1 MDLNTISLL
10 IFGLTV
16 LIIGGNLLL
25 KAAVSIS
32 LRFGIPKLLIGMTVV
47 SLATSAPEL
56 IVSIKSALKGSPD
69 LAISNVLGSNIANL
83 GLVLGITILFSPIS
97 ISKSVYRK
105 EWPIMMFSAIY
116 FLIVIV
122 DGTISKIE
130 GGILVC
136 FLVMTIS
143 ALIKLRDKSEVELEN
158 SNEDSLF
165 KSLFILF
172 FGGLFLYYGSE
183 WFIDG
188 AIMLANSFGISERI
202 IGITVVSVGTSIPE
216 LVTSLVAV
224 FNKEKSISLGNL
236 LGSNIF
242 NVFAVL
248 GITSL
253 VTPLTVLD
261 QSIINYDIYVMLFFA
276 AIILPLIFFPKKLV
290 LGRKEG
296 IIILLFY
303 TVIRISIIDKL
314 TYIQKKNPLIRGF
327 FYILYKN
334 IKP

>member
-10 IFGLTV
+10 IFGLTI

-56 IVSIKSALKGSPD
+56 IVSIKSAIKGSPD

-83 GLVLGITILFSPIS
+83 GLVLGITILFSPIN
-97 ISKSVYRK
+97 ISKSVYKK

-116 FLIVIV
+116 FLIVIL
-122 DGTISKIE
+122 DGVISKIE

-143 ALIKLRDKSEVELEN
+143 ALIKLRDKSEVDLEN
-158 SNEDSLF
+158 SVEDSFL
-165 KSLFILF
+165 KSLIVLF

-188 AIMLANSFGISERI
+188 AIMLADSFGISERI

-224 FNKEKSISLGNL
+224 LNKEKSISLGNL

-253 VTPLTVLD
+253 VTPLSVLD
-261 QSIINYDIYVMLFFA
+261 KSIINYDIYVMLFFA
-276 AIILPLIFFPKKLV
+276 AMILPLIFFPKKLV

-296 IIILLFY
+296 LIILLFY
-303 TVIRISIIDKL
+303 TV
-314 TYIQKKNPLIRGF
+314 YIYQLFLI
-327 FYILYKN
+327 
-334 IKP
+334 

>member
-1 MDLNTISLL
+1 MDFNTISLL

-303 TVIRISIIDKL
+303 TLYVFQL
-314 TYIQKKNPLIRGF
+314 LI
-327 FYILYKN
+327 N
-334 IKP
+334 

>member
-1 MDLNTISLL
+1 MDFNTISLL

-16 LIIGGNLLL
+16 LVIGGNLLL

-83 GLVLGITILFSPIS
+83 GLVLGITIVFSPIN
-97 ISKSVYRK
+97 ISKSIYKK
-105 EWPIMMFSAIY
+105 EWPIMMFSAVY
-116 FLIVIV
+116 FLIVV
-122 DGTISKIE
+122 LDGIISKIE

-136 FLVMTIS
+136 FLVMTIT
-143 ALIKLRDKSEVELEN
+143 ALIKLRDKDEVELEN
-158 SNEDSLF
+158 DSEDSFL
-165 KSLFILF
+165 KSLLILF
-172 FGGLFLYYGSE
+172 FGGLFLYFGSE

-253 VTPLTVLD
+253 VTPLTVID
-261 QSIINYDIYVMLFFA
+261 QNIIDYDILYYVIFCSNNTSFNIFSKKTCSRKKRGCDNIIIIYYLCLSIIF
-276 AIILPLIFFPKKLV
+276 
-290 LGRKEG
+290 
-296 IIILLFY
+296 
-303 TVIRISIIDKL
+303 
-314 TYIQKKNPLIRGF
+314 
-327 FYILYKN
+327 
-334 IKP
+334 

>member
-143 ALIKLRDKSEVELEN
+143 ALIKLRDKFEVELEN

-303 TVIRISIIDKL
+303 TLYVYQL
-314 TYIQKKNPLIRGF
+314 LI
-327 FYILYKN
+327 N
-334 IKP
+334 

>member
-25 KAAVSIS
+25 KAAVSLS

-97 ISKSVYRK
+97 ISKSVYKK
-105 EWPIMMFSAIY
+105 EWPIMMFSSVY
-116 FLIVIV
+116 FLIVIL
-122 DGTISKIE
+122 DGAISKIE

-158 SNEDSLF
+158 SSEESLL

-224 FNKEKSISLGNL
+224 LNKEKSISLGNL

-253 VTPLTVLD
+253 VAPLKVLD

-276 AIILPLIFFPKKLV
+276 ALVLPLIFFPKKLV

-296 IIILLFY
+296 VIILLFY
-303 TVIRISIIDKL
+303 TV
-314 TYIQKKNPLIRGF
+314 YIYQLFLN
-327 FYILYKN
+327 
-334 IKP
+334 

>member
-1 MDLNTISLL
+1 MYNSCAIFTKNKYMDLNTISLL

-16 LIIGGNLLL
+16 LIIWGNLLL

-303 TVIRISIIDKL
+303 TLYVYQL
-314 TYIQKKNPLIRGF
+314 LI
-327 FYILYKN
+327 N
-334 IKP
+334 

>member
-1 MDLNTISLL
+1 MDFNTISLL

-16 LIIGGNLLL
+16 LVIGGNLLL

-83 GLVLGITILFSPIS
+83 GLVLGITIVFSPIN
-97 ISKSVYRK
+97 ISKSIYKK
-105 EWPIMMFSAIY
+105 EWPIMMFSAVY
-116 FLIVIV
+116 FLIVV
-122 DGTISKIE
+122 LDGIISKIE

-143 ALIKLRDKSEVELEN
+143 ALIKLRDKDEVELEN
-158 SNEDSLF
+158 DSEDSFL
-165 KSLFILF
+165 KSLLILF
-172 FGGLFLYYGSE
+172 FGGLFLYFGSE
-183 WFIDG
+183 WFIVG
-188 AIMLANSFGISERI
+188 AIMLANSFVISERI
-202 IGITVVSVGTSIPE
+202 ILITVVSVGTSIPE

-253 VTPLTVLD
+253 VTPLTVID
-261 QSIINYDIYVMLFFA
+261 QNIIDYDIYIMLFFA

-296 IIILLFY
+296 VIILLLY
-303 TVIRISIIDKL
+303 TIYVYQL
-314 TYIQKKNPLIRGF
+314 F
-327 FYILYKN
+327 FN
-334 IKP
+334 

>member
-56 IVSIKSALKGSPD
+56 IVSIKSAIKGSPD

-83 GLVLGITILFSPIS
+83 GLVLGITILFSPIN
-97 ISKSVYRK
+97 ISKSVYKK

-116 FLIVIV
+116 FLIVIL
-122 DGTISKIE
+122 DGIISKIE

-136 FLVMTIS
+136 FLVITIS

-158 SNEDSLF
+158 SGEDSFL
-165 KSLFILF
+165 KSLIVLF

-188 AIMLANSFGISERI
+188 AIMLADSFGISERI

-224 FNKEKSISLGNL
+224 LNKEKSISLGNL

-253 VTPLTVLD
+253 VTPLSVLD
-261 QSIINYDIYVMLFFA
+261 KSIINYDIYVMLFFA
-276 AIILPLIFFPKKLV
+276 AMILPLIFFPKKLV

-296 IIILLFY
+296 VIILL
-303 TVIRISIIDKL
+303 L
-314 TYIQKKNPLIRGF
+314 YIVYVYQLFLN
-327 FYILYKN
+327 
-334 IKP
+334 

>member
-10 IFGLTV
+10 IFGLTI

-56 IVSIKSALKGSPD
+56 IVSIKSAVKGSPD

-83 GLVLGITILFSPIS
+83 GLVLGITILFSPIN
-97 ISKSVYRK
+97 ISKSVYKK

-116 FLIVIV
+116 FLIVIL
-122 DGTISKIE
+122 DGIISKIE

-136 FLVMTIS
+136 FLVITIS

-158 SNEDSLF
+158 SSEDSFL
-165 KSLFILF
+165 KSLIVLF

-188 AIMLANSFGISERI
+188 AIMLADSFGISERI

-224 FNKEKSISLGNL
+224 LNKEKSISLGNL

-253 VTPLTVLD
+253 VTPLSVLD
-261 QSIINYDIYVMLFFA
+261 KSIINYDIYVMLFFA
-276 AIILPLIFFPKKLV
+276 AMILPLIFFPKKLV

-296 IIILLFY
+296 VIILLFY
-303 TVIRISIIDKL
+303 TV
-314 TYIQKKNPLIRGF
+314 YIYQLFLN
-327 FYILYKN
+327 
-334 IKP
+334 

>member
-10 IFGLTV
+10 VFGLIV

-83 GLVLGITILFSPIS
+83 GLVLGITIVFSPIN
-97 ISKSVYRK
+97 ISKSVYKK

-116 FLIVIV
+116 FLIVV
-122 DGTISKIE
+122 LDGVISKTE

-143 ALIKLRDKSEVELEN
+143 ALIKLRDKDEIELDN
-158 SNEDSLF
+158 DSEDSFL
-165 KSLFILF
+165 KSLLILF
-172 FGGLFLYYGSE
+172 FGGLFLYFGSE

-202 IGITVVSVGTSIPE
+202 IGITVVSIGTSIPE

-224 FNKEKSISLGNL
+224 LNKEKSISLGNL

-261 QSIINYDIYVMLFFA
+261 QNIIDYDIYIMLFFA
-276 AIILPLIFFPKKLV
+276 LIILPLIFFPKKLV

-296 IIILLFY
+296 VIILLFY
-303 TVIRISIIDKL
+303 TV
-314 TYIQKKNPLIRGF
+314 YIYQLF
-327 FYILYKN
+327 FN
-334 IKP
+334 

>member
-1 MDLNTISLL
+1 MDFNTISLL
-10 IFGLTV
+10 FFGLIV

-32 LRFGIPKLLIGMTVV
+32 LKFGIPKLLIGMTVV

-83 GLVLGITILFSPIS
+83 GLVLAVTILFSPIN
-97 ISKSVYRK
+97 ISKSVYKK
-105 EWPIMMFSAIY
+105 EWPIMMFSALY
-116 FLIVIV
+116 FLVVVLDGVI
-122 DGTISKIE
+122 TKIE
-130 GGILVC
+130 GAILVC
-136 FLVMTIS
+136 FLIITIS
-143 ALIKLRDKSEVELEN
+143 ALIKFRDKSEIELEIE
-158 SNEDSLF
+158 NEDSIV
-165 KSLFILF
+165 KSLITLI
-172 FGGLFLYYGSE
+172 FGGVFLFYGSE

-188 AIMLANSFGISERI
+188 AISLANSFGISERI

-248 GITSL
+248 GLTSL
-253 VTPLTVLD
+253 VTPLSVVD
-261 QSIINYDIYVMLFFA
+261 NNIISFDIYIMLFFA
-276 AIILPLIFFPKKLV
+276 ALVLPLIFFPKKYV

-296 IIILLFY
+296 LIILVFYSLYVVNLF
-303 TVIRISIIDKL
+303 
-314 TYIQKKNPLIRGF
+314 Q
-327 FYILYKN
+327 
-334 IKP
+334 

>member
-1 MDLNTISLL
+1 MDFNTISLL

-16 LIIGGNLLL
+16 LVIGGNLLL

-83 GLVLGITILFSPIS
+83 GLVLGITIVFSPIN
-97 ISKSVYRK
+97 ISKSVYKK
-105 EWPIMMFSAIY
+105 EWPIMMFSAVY
-116 FLIVIV
+116 FLIVV
-122 DGTISKIE
+122 LDGVISKTE

-143 ALIKLRDKSEVELEN
+143 ALIKLRDRDEVELEN
-158 SNEDSLF
+158 ESEDSFL
-165 KSLFILF
+165 KSLLILF
-172 FGGLFLYYGSE
+172 FGGLFLYFGSE

-224 FNKEKSISLGNL
+224 LNKEKSISLGNL

-248 GITSL
+248 GITSI
-253 VTPLTVLD
+253 VTPLTVID
-261 QSIINYDIYVMLFFA
+261 QNIIDYDIYIMLFFA

-303 TVIRISIIDKL
+303 TV
-314 TYIQKKNPLIRGF
+314 YIYQLF
-327 FYILYKN
+327 FN
-334 IKP
+334 

>member
-97 ISKSVYRK
+97 ISKSVYKK

-116 FLIVIV
+116 FFLVIL
-122 DGTISKIE
+122 DGAISKIE

-158 SNEDSLF
+158 SNEDSLL

-172 FGGLFLYYGSE
+172 FGGLFLFYGSE

-261 QSIINYDIYVMLFFA
+261 QNIINYDIYVMLFFA

-296 IIILLFY
+296 LIILLCY
-303 TVIRISIIDKL
+303 TV
-314 TYIQKKNPLIRGF
+314 YICQLLLN
-327 FYILYKN
+327 
-334 IKP
+334 

>member
-56 IVSIKSALKGSPD
+56 IVSIKSAIKGSPD

-83 GLVLGITILFSPIS
+83 GLVLGITILFSPIN
-97 ISKSVYRK
+97 ISKSVYKK

-116 FLIVIV
+116 FLIVIL
-122 DGTISKIE
+122 DGIISKIE
-130 GGILVC
+130 GGVLVC

-143 ALIKLRDKSEVELEN
+143 ALIKLRDKSEVDLEN
-158 SNEDSLF
+158 SVEDSFL
-165 KSLFILF
+165 KSLIVLF

-188 AIMLANSFGISERI
+188 AIMLADSFGISERI

-224 FNKEKSISLGNL
+224 LNKEKSISLGNL

-253 VTPLTVLD
+253 VTPLSVLD
-261 QSIINYDIYVMLFFA
+261 KSIINYDIYVMLFFA
-276 AIILPLIFFPKKLV
+276 AMILPLIFFPKKLV

-296 IIILLFY
+296 LIILLFY
-303 TVIRISIIDKL
+303 TV
-314 TYIQKKNPLIRGF
+314 YIYQLFLI
-327 FYILYKN
+327 
-334 IKP
+334 

>member
-1 MDLNTISLL
+1 
-10 IFGLTV
+10 
-16 LIIGGNLLL
+16 
-25 KAAVSIS
+25 
-32 LRFGIPKLLIGMTVV
+32 
-47 SLATSAPEL
+47 
-56 IVSIKSALKGSPD
+56 
-69 LAISNVLGSNIANL
+69 
-83 GLVLGITILFSPIS
+83 
-97 ISKSVYRK
+97 
-105 EWPIMMFSAIY
+105 
-116 FLIVIV
+116 
-122 DGTISKIE
+122 
-130 GGILVC
+130 
-136 FLVMTIS
+136 
-143 ALIKLRDKSEVELEN
+143 
-158 SNEDSLF
+158 
-165 KSLFILF
+165 
-172 FGGLFLYYGSE
+172 
-183 WFIDG
+183 
-188 AIMLANSFGISERI
+188 MLANSFGISERI

-303 TVIRISIIDKL
+303 ALYVYQL
-314 TYIQKKNPLIRGF
+314 LI
-327 FYILYKN
+327 N
-334 IKP
+334 

>member
-10 IFGLTV
+10 VFGLTV
-16 LIIGGNLLL
+16 LIIGGNFLL

-32 LRFGIPKLLIGMTVV
+32 LKFGIPKLLIGMTVV

-83 GLVLGITILFSPIS
+83 GLVLGITILFSPIN
-97 ISKSVYRK
+97 ISKSIYKK

-116 FLIVIV
+116 FLIIIL

-143 ALIKLRDKSEVELEN
+143 ALINFRDKSEIELETE
-158 SNEDSLF
+158 NEDSFL
-165 KSLFILF
+165 KSIIILI

-188 AIMLANSFGISERI
+188 AIKLANSFGISERI
-202 IGITVVSVGTSIPE
+202 IGITIVSVGTSIPE

-253 VTPLTVLD
+253 LTPLSVLD
-261 QSIINYDIYVMLFFA
+261 QNIINYDIYVMLFFA

-290 LGRKEG
+290 LGRNEG
-296 IIILLFY
+296 VIILLFY
-303 TVIRISIIDKL
+303 SIYVYQL
-314 TYIQKKNPLIRGF
+314 F
-327 FYILYKN
+327 S
-334 IKP
+334 

>member
-1 MDLNTISLL
+1 MDFNTISLL
-10 IFGLTV
+10 VFGLTV
-16 LIIGGNLLL
+16 LIIGGNFLL

-32 LRFGIPKLLIGMTVV
+32 LKFGIPKLLIGMTVV

-56 IVSIKSALKGSPD
+56 IVRIKSALKGSPD

-83 GLVLGITILFSPIS
+83 GLVLGITILFSPIN
-97 ISKSVYRK
+97 ISKSIYKK

-116 FLIVIV
+116 FLIIIL

-143 ALIKLRDKSEVELEN
+143 ALINFRDKSEIELETE
-158 SNEDSLF
+158 NEDSFL
-165 KSLFILF
+165 KSIIILI

-188 AIMLANSFGISERI
+188 AIKLANSFGISERI
-202 IGITVVSVGTSIPE
+202 IGITIVSVGTSIPE

-253 VTPLTVLD
+253 LTPLSVLD
-261 QSIINYDIYVMLFFA
+261 QNIINYDIYVMLFFA

-296 IIILLFY
+296 VIILLFY
-303 TVIRISIIDKL
+303 SIYVYQL
-314 TYIQKKNPLIRGF
+314 F
-327 FYILYKN
+327 S
-334 IKP
+334 

>member
-1 MDLNTISLL
+1 LL
-10 IFGLTV
+10 IFGLTI

-56 IVSIKSALKGSPD
+56 IVSIKSAIKGSPD

-83 GLVLGITILFSPIS
+83 GLVLGITILFSPIN
-97 ISKSVYRK
+97 ISKSVYKK

-116 FLIVIV
+116 FLIVIL
-122 DGTISKIE
+122 DGIISKIE

-158 SNEDSLF
+158 SGEDSFL
-165 KSLFILF
+165 KSLIVLF

-188 AIMLANSFGISERI
+188 AIMLADSFGISERI

-253 VTPLTVLD
+253 VTPLSVLD
-261 QSIINYDIYVMLFFA
+261 KSIINYDIYVMLFFA
-276 AIILPLIFFPKKLV
+276 AMILPLIFFPKKLV

-296 IIILLFY
+296 VIILLFY
-303 TVIRISIIDKL
+303 TV
-314 TYIQKKNPLIRGF
+314 YIYQLFLI
-327 FYILYKN
+327 
-334 IKP
+334 

>member
-10 IFGLTV
+10 VFGLIV

-83 GLVLGITILFSPIS
+83 GLVLGITIVFSPIN
-97 ISKSVYRK
+97 ISKSVYKK
-105 EWPIMMFSAIY
+105 ELPIMMFSAIY
-116 FLIVIV
+116 FLIVV
-122 DGTISKIE
+122 LDGVISKTE

-143 ALIKLRDKSEVELEN
+143 ALIKLRDKDEIELDN
-158 SNEDSLF
+158 DSEDSFL
-165 KSLFILF
+165 KSLLILF
-172 FGGLFLYYGSE
+172 FGGLFLYFGSE

-202 IGITVVSVGTSIPE
+202 IGITVVSIGTSIPE

-224 FNKEKSISLGNL
+224 LNKEKSISLGNL

-261 QSIINYDIYVMLFFA
+261 QNIIDYDIYIMLFFA
-276 AIILPLIFFPKKLV
+276 LIILPLIFFPKKLV

-296 IIILLFY
+296 VIILLFY
-303 TVIRISIIDKL
+303 TV
-314 TYIQKKNPLIRGF
+314 YIYQLF
-327 FYILYKN
+327 FN
-334 IKP
+334 

>member
-1 MDLNTISLL
+1 M
-10 IFGLTV
+10 
-16 LIIGGNLLL
+16 IIGGNLLL
-25 KAAVSIS
+25 KSAVSIS
-32 LRFGIPKLLIGMTVV
+32 MKFGIPRLLIGMTVV

-56 IVSIKSALKGSPD
+56 IVSIKSAIKGSPD

-83 GLVLGITILFSPIS
+83 GLVLGITILFSPIN
-97 ISKSVYRK
+97 ISKSVYKK
-105 EWPIMMFSAIY
+105 EWPIMMFSALY
-116 FLIVIV
+116 FLIVIL
-122 DGTISKIE
+122 DGVITKIE

-136 FLVMTIS
+136 FLIITIIS
-143 ALIKLRDKSEVELEN
+143 LIKLRDKNEVEDQLE
-158 SNEDSLF
+158 NEDSII
-165 KSLFILF
+165 KSIIILF
-172 FGGLFLYYGSE
+172 FGGLFLFYGSE

-188 AIMLANSFGISERI
+188 AIQLANSFGISERI

-253 VTPLTVLD
+253 VTPLSVLD
-261 QSIINYDIYVMLFFA
+261 QNIIDFDIYVMLFFA
-276 AIILPLIFFPKKLV
+276 ALILPLIFFPKKLV

-296 IIILLFY
+296 LIILLFY
-303 TVIRISIIDKL
+303 S
-314 TYIQKKNPLIRGF
+314 
-327 FYILYKN
+327 FYLYN
-334 IKP
+334 LFY

>member
-1 MDLNTISLL
+1 MDFNTISLL
-10 IFGLTV
+10 FFGLIV

-32 LRFGIPKLLIGMTVV
+32 LKFGIPKLLIGMTVV

-83 GLVLGITILFSPIS
+83 GLVLAVTILFSPIN
-97 ISKSVYRK
+97 ISKSVYKK
-105 EWPIMMFSAIY
+105 EWPIMMFSALY
-116 FLIVIV
+116 FLVV
-122 DGTISKIE
+122 VLDGKITKTE

-136 FLVMTIS
+136 FLIMTIS
-143 ALIKLRDKSEVELEN
+143 ALIKFRDKSEIEMEIE
-158 SNEDSLF
+158 NEDSIV
-165 KSLFILF
+165 KSLITLI
-172 FGGLFLYYGSE
+172 FGGVFLFYGSE

-188 AIMLANSFGISERI
+188 AISLANSFGISERI

-248 GITSL
+248 GLTSL
-253 VTPLTVLD
+253 VTPLSVVD
-261 QSIINYDIYVMLFFA
+261 NNIISFDIYIMLFFA
-276 AIILPLIFFPKKLV
+276 ALVLPLIFFPKKYV

-296 IIILLFY
+296 LIILVFYSLYVVNLF
-303 TVIRISIIDKL
+303 
-314 TYIQKKNPLIRGF
+314 Q
-327 FYILYKN
+327 
-334 IKP
+334 

>member
-56 IVSIKSALKGSPD
+56 IVSIKSAIKGSPD

-83 GLVLGITILFSPIS
+83 GLVLGITILFSPIN
-97 ISKSVYRK
+97 ISKSVYKK

-116 FLIVIV
+116 FLIVIL
-122 DGTISKIE
+122 DGIISKIE

-136 FLVMTIS
+136 FLVITIS

-158 SNEDSLF
+158 SSEESLL

-303 TVIRISIIDKL
+303 TLYVYQL
-314 TYIQKKNPLIRGF
+314 LI
-327 FYILYKN
+327 N
-334 IKP
+334 

>member
-1 MDLNTISLL
+1 MDFNTISLL

-16 LIIGGNLLL
+16 LVIGGNLLL

-83 GLVLGITILFSPIS
+83 GLVLGITIVFSPIN
-97 ISKSVYRK
+97 ISKSIYKK
-105 EWPIMMFSAIY
+105 EWPIMMFSAVY
-116 FLIVIV
+116 FLIVV
-122 DGTISKIE
+122 LDGVISKTE

-143 ALIKLRDKSEVELEN
+143 ALIKLRDKDEVELEN
-158 SNEDSLF
+158 ESEDSFL
-165 KSLFILF
+165 KSLLILF
-172 FGGLFLYYGSE
+172 FGGLFLYFGSE

-224 FNKEKSISLGNL
+224 LNKEKSISLGNL
-236 LGSNIF
+236 FGSNIF

-248 GITSL
+248 GITSI
-253 VTPLTVLD
+253 VTPLTVID
-261 QSIINYDIYVMLFFA
+261 QNIIDYDIYIMLFFA

-303 TVIRISIIDKL
+303 TV
-314 TYIQKKNPLIRGF
+314 YIYQLF
-327 FYILYKN
+327 FS
-334 IKP
+334 

>member
-1 MDLNTISLL
+1 MDFNTIFLL
-10 IFGLTV
+10 IFGLIV

-25 KAAVSIS
+25 KSAVSIS
-32 LRFGIPKLLIGMTVV
+32 MKFGIPRLLIGMTIV

-56 IVSIKSALKGSPD
+56 IVSIKSAIKGSPD

-83 GLVLGITILFSPIS
+83 GLVLGITILFSPIN
-97 ISKSVYRK
+97 ISKSVYKK
-105 EWPIMMFSAIY
+105 EWPIMMFSALY
-116 FLIVIV
+116 FLIVIL
-122 DGTISKIE
+122 DGVITKIE
-130 GGILVC
+130 GGILIC
-136 FLVMTIS
+136 FLIITIMS
-143 ALIKLRDKSEVELEN
+143 LIKLRDKNEVEDQLE
-158 SNEDSLF
+158 NEDSII
-165 KSLFILF
+165 KSIIILF
-172 FGGLFLYYGSE
+172 FGGLFLFYGSE

-188 AIMLANSFGISERI
+188 AIQLANSFGISERI

-253 VTPLTVLD
+253 VTPLSLLD
-261 QSIINYDIYVMLFFA
+261 KNIIDFDIYVMLFFA
-276 AIILPLIFFPKKLV
+276 ALILPLIFFPKKLV

-296 IIILLFY
+296 LIILLFY
-303 TVIRISIIDKL
+303 S
-314 TYIQKKNPLIRGF
+314 
-327 FYILYKN
+327 FYLYN
-334 IKP
+334 LFY

>member
-1 MDLNTISLL
+1 MLSLQNKYMDFNTISLL
-10 IFGLTV
+10 FFGLIV

-25 KAAVSIS
+25 KSAVSIS
-32 LRFGIPKLLIGMTVV
+32 LKFGIPKLLIGMTVV

-83 GLVLGITILFSPIS
+83 GLVLAVTILFSPIN
-97 ISKSVYRK
+97 ISKSVYKK
-105 EWPIMMFSAIY
+105 EWPIMMFSALY
-116 FLIVIV
+116 FLIVIL
-122 DGTISKIE
+122 DGVITKIE
-130 GGILVC
+130 GAILVC
-136 FLVMTIS
+136 FLIMTIS
-143 ALIKLRDKSEVELEN
+143 ALIKFRDKTEIELEIE
-158 SNEDSLF
+158 NEDSIV
-165 KSLFILF
+165 KSLITLI
-172 FGGLFLYYGSE
+172 FGGVFLFYGSE

-188 AIMLANSFGISERI
+188 AIRFANSFGISERI

-248 GITSL
+248 GLTSL
-253 VTPLTVLD
+253 VTPLSVVD
-261 QSIINYDIYVMLFFA
+261 NNIISFDIYIMLFFA
-276 AIILPLIFFPKKLV
+276 ALVLPLIFFPKKYI

-296 IIILLFY
+296 LIILVFYSLYVVNLF
-303 TVIRISIIDKL
+303 
-314 TYIQKKNPLIRGF
+314 Q
-327 FYILYKN
+327 
-334 IKP
+334 

>member
-1 MDLNTISLL
+1 MDFNTIFLL
-10 IFGLTV
+10 IFGLIV

-25 KAAVSIS
+25 KSAVSIS
-32 LRFGIPKLLIGMTVV
+32 MKFGIPRLLIGMTVV

-56 IVSIKSALKGSPD
+56 IVSIKSAIKGSPD

-83 GLVLGITILFSPIS
+83 GLVLGITIMFSPIN
-97 ISKSVYRK
+97 ISKSVYKK
-105 EWPIMMFSAIY
+105 EWPIMMFSALY
-116 FLIVIV
+116 FLIVIL
-122 DGTISKIE
+122 DGVITKIE

-136 FLVMTIS
+136 FLIITIIS
-143 ALIKLRDKSEVELEN
+143 LIKLRDKNEVEDQLE
-158 SNEDSLF
+158 NEDSII
-165 KSLFILF
+165 KSIIILF
-172 FGGLFLYYGSE
+172 FGGLFLFYGSE

-188 AIMLANSFGISERI
+188 AIQLANSFGISERI

-253 VTPLTVLD
+253 VTPLSVLD
-261 QSIINYDIYVMLFFA
+261 QNIIDFDIYVMLFFA
-276 AIILPLIFFPKKLV
+276 ALILPLIFFPKKLV

-296 IIILLFY
+296 LIILLFY
-303 TVIRISIIDKL
+303 S
-314 TYIQKKNPLIRGF
+314 
-327 FYILYKN
+327 FYLYN
-334 IKP
+334 LFY

>member
-10 IFGLTV
+10 VFGLIV

-83 GLVLGITILFSPIS
+83 GLVLGITIVFSPIN
-97 ISKSVYRK
+97 ISKSIYKK
-105 EWPIMMFSAIY
+105 EWPIMMFSAVY
-116 FLIVIV
+116 FLIVV
-122 DGTISKIE
+122 LDGVISKTE

-143 ALIKLRDKSEVELEN
+143 ALIKLRDKDEVELEN
-158 SNEDSLF
+158 DSEDSFL
-165 KSLFILF
+165 KSLLILF
-172 FGGLFLYYGSE
+172 FGGLFLYFGSE

-224 FNKEKSISLGNL
+224 LNKEKSISLGNL

-248 GITSL
+248 GITSI
-253 VTPLTVLD
+253 VTPLTVID
-261 QSIINYDIYVMLFFA
+261 QNIIDYDIYIMLFFA

-303 TVIRISIIDKL
+303 TV
-314 TYIQKKNPLIRGF
+314 YIYQLF
-327 FYILYKN
+327 FS
-334 IKP
+334 